1 MHHRCPPY
9 DELEMP
15 SLFLTPVTI
24 LLPVRNGAPWLHASL
39 DSLLIQDHSNIEIL
53 LVDDG
58 STDDSASI
66 AKDVA
71 GALIRVIQGN
81 RKGLANAL
89 ALGVESSDSEFIARM
104 DQDDVAHSS
113 RISGQVRF
121 LSENSDHVMV
131 GSNVRL
137 MNSVGCAVGYSHFP
151 ETDAGIRMRMTIGNP
166 FAHSS
171 VMFRKSAVL
180 SAGNYWSPSSDPFP
194 EDYHLWTRLAE
205 IGFLANLRDVLLDY
219 RVHELGVSKTHA
231 SALQRSR
238 GLLAWQWFCNVQP
251 QHAKDRELERAW
263 VSCFGG
269 TSRITFRQ
277 AASIV
282 SNLIRLR
289 TRGQQVL
296 AGGGFRLRHYL
307 YPLTRVL
314 AS

>member
-1 MHHRCPPY
+1 
-9 DELEMP
+9 MP
-15 SLFLTPVTI
+15 SLPVTPVTI

-39 DSLLIQDHSNIEIL
+39 DSLLTQEHSNIEIL

-58 STDDSASI
+58 STDNSAAI
-66 AKDVA
+66 AQDVA
-71 GALIRVIQGN
+71 GTLVRVVQGN
-81 RKGLANAL
+81 GEGLARAL
-89 ALGVESSDSEFIARM
+89 ALGVDSADSEFIARM

-121 LSENSDHVMV
+121 LDEHPDHVMV

-137 MNSVGCAVGYSHFP
+137 MNSVGCATGYSHFP

-180 SAGNYWSPSSDPFP
+180 SAGNYWSPGSDPFP
-194 EDYHLWTRLAE
+194 EDYHLWIRLAE
-205 IGFLANLRDVLLDY
+205 TGLLANLRDVLMDY
-219 RVHELGVSKTHA
+219 RVHELGVSKTH
-231 SALQRSR
+231 SGALQRGR
-238 GLLAWQWFCNVQP
+238 GLLAWQWLCSVQP

-269 TSRITFRQ
+269 TSPITFGQ
-277 AASIV
+277 AITIV
-282 SNLIRLR
+282 RELVRLR
-289 TRGQQVL
+289 TRGQPIS